1 MDQLIISLHNFLAEL
16 GCSSSVEDCHL
27 ALAETLKTEVVGLY
41 SHWDSCNT
49 RAVSALAQSQQ
60 AVLKLHDIER
70 DLVEFRKTLRAKQNQ
85 LLQKNRKKTVL
96 RNLKVSQ
103 NSLHDS
109 GISEGSSGFLSDY
122 GLPEAL
128 EHLSRLKE
136 MTRSLE
142 KTLSPHDPT
151 LQTLSSILKDTSLEL
166 DDLQKMYLK
175 QKTNVKKKPA
185 KHFPS
190 KGGAGNRATGSGG
203 KDPLRPSRTRKFVRL
218 TVTLQVVLGSLL
230 LLSWLC
236 RPQCCDTIS
245 AISFS
250 PHFKFVNGP
259 PPI

>member
-16 GCSSSVEDCHL
+16 GSSSSSAVEESHL
-27 ALAETLKTEVVGLY
+27 TQANLLKTEVVGLY

-49 RAVSALAQSQQ
+49 RAMAATAQAEE
-60 AVLKLHDIER
+60 AVAKLRLIER
-70 DLVEFRKTLRAKQNQ
+70 DVLELRRKLRAKQVQ
-85 LLQKNRKKTVL
+85 LVQKNPRRSVL
-96 RNLKVSQ
+96 RKLKGTE

-128 EHLSRLKE
+128 EHLSRLKT

-142 KTLSPHDPT
+142 RSLNPHDPT
-151 LQTLSSILKDTSLEL
+151 LLTLSNILKDTSLEL

-175 QKTNVKKKPA
+175 QKTSVRKKSG
-185 KHFPS
+185 KHLS
-190 KGGAGNRATGSGG
+190 RSVVTGSVT
-203 KDPLRPSRTRKFVRL
+203 KEIHRPTRARKFFR
-218 TVTLQVVLGSLL
+218 VTMMIQMMLASLV

-236 RPQCCDTIS
+236 RPQCCDNIS

-250 PHFKFVNGP
+250 PSFKFINGP